1 MGYAAVNSEKKRFRA
16 FMNKNPSKAQV
27 IARIKK
33 IMSGKGEKSALK
45 FEVMKFGLENYFNR
59 GDIRLEGIRNEM
71 INLQVNLYLKKNLGF
86 YDIREGEMRGGFDI
100 PQDKIDDFARNTKQY
115 LSPKKKKAPKPPT
128 PTPTPP
134 TPTPPTP
141 PTPPTSPGKDI
152 RFRKAY
158 RRAMLKIHPNKNPN
172 ARNLATEITKELTN
186 YMNKVKGGEAFQNE
200 NRIQGFVDKFNRMKA
215 APPSPSP
222 PPTRKRKPAAKKTGK
237 EKTKAAKEKA
247 RAKAA
252 KEKARAKA
260 AKEKAKAKAV
270 KEKARAKAK
279 AVKEKAKAK
288 AAKEKEKA
296 RDKAKANAAKKKYEK
311 DRVKFFAAKKKAM
324 AKAKAKVKAN
334 AEKRM
339 KCLKPF
345 RLAFKQFL
353 KAKNKYKKCSGL
365 SENNNNDEIYKA
377 RNQIY

>member
-16 FMNKNPSKAQV
+16 FMNKNPSKVQV

-45 FEVMKFGLENYFNR
+45 FEVMKFGLSNSGNESNYVISEKMF
-59 GDIRLEGIRNEM
+59 
-71 INLQVNLYLKKNLGF
+71 NLQDNLNLGF
-86 YDIREGEMRGGFDI
+86 YDIGEGEMRGSFDI
-100 PQDKIDDFARNTKQY
+100 PQDKIDDFVRNTKQY
-115 LSPKKKKAPKPPT
+115 LSPKKK
-128 PTPTPP
+128 
-134 TPTPPTP
+134 
-141 PTPPTSPGKDI
+141 
-152 RFRKAY
+152 
-158 RRAMLKIHPNKNPN
+158 
-172 ARNLATEITKELTN
+172 
-186 YMNKVKGGEAFQNE
+186 
-200 NRIQGFVDKFNRMKA
+200 A

-222 PPTRKRKPAAKKTGK
+222 PPPRKRIPAAKKTVN

-252 KEKARAKA
+252 KEKARDKA
-260 AKEKAKAKAV
+260 A

-296 RDKAKANAAKKKYEK
+296 SAKAKANAAKKKYEK

-324 AKAKAKVKAN
+324 AKAKAKAKAN
-334 AEKRM
+334 AERRI

-345 RLAFKQFL
+345 RLAVKQFL

-377 RNQIY
+377 RNILNGIY

>member
-45 FEVMKFGLENYFNR
+45 FEVMKFGLENYFGYGFGPNR
-59 GDIRLEGIRNEM
+59 GNQRLEGIHEKM
-71 INLQVNLYLKKNLGF
+71 FNLQDNLYPKLGF
-86 YDIREGEMRGGFDI
+86 YDIREGEMRGSFDI
-100 PQDKIDDFARNTKQY
+100 PQDKIDDFVRNTKQY
-115 LSPKKKKAPKPPT
+115 LSPKKK
-128 PTPTPP
+128 
-134 TPTPPTP
+134 
-141 PTPPTSPGKDI
+141 
-152 RFRKAY
+152 
-158 RRAMLKIHPNKNPN
+158 
-172 ARNLATEITKELTN
+172 
-186 YMNKVKGGEAFQNE
+186 
-200 NRIQGFVDKFNRMKA
+200 KA

-247 RAKAA
+247 RDKAA
-252 KEKARAKA
+252 KEKARDKA
-260 AKEKAKAKAV
+260 A

-296 RDKAKANAAKKKYEK
+296 SAKAKANAAKKKYEK

-324 AKAKAKVKAN
+324 AKAKAKAKAN
-334 AEKRM
+334 AERRI

-365 SENNNNDEIYKA
+365 SENNSNDEIYKA
-377 RNQIY
+377 SNQIY

>member
-45 FEVMKFGLENYFNR
+45 FEVMKFGLENYFGYGFGPNR
-59 GDIRLEGIRNEM
+59 GNQRLEGIHEKM
-71 INLQVNLYLKKNLGF
+71 FNLQDNLYNRGQLGF
-86 YDIREGEMRGGFDI
+86 YDIREGEMRGSFDI
-100 PQDKIDDFARNTKQY
+100 PQDKIDDFVRNTKQY
-115 LSPKKKKAPKPPT
+115 LSPKKKKAPK
-128 PTPTPP
+128 PP

-200 NRIQGFVDKFNRMKA
+200 NRIQGFVDKFNRM
-215 APPSPSP
+215 
-222 PPTRKRKPAAKKTGK
+222 RKRKPAAKKTGK

-260 AKEKAKAKAV
+260 AKEKARAKAA

-296 RDKAKANAAKKKYEK
+296 SAKAKANAAKKKYEK

-324 AKAKAKVKAN
+324 AKAKAKAKAN
-334 AEKRM
+334 AERRI

-365 SENNNNDEIYKA
+365 SENNSNDEIYKA
-377 RNQIY
+377 SNQIY